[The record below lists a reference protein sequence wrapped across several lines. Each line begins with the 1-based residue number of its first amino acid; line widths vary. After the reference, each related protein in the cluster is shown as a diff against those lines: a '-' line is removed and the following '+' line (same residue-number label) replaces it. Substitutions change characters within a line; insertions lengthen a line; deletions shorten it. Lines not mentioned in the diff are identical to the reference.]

1 MKKDKQ
7 NGFINSSTERSKSD
21 IPEDINYYYVTPQS
35 CENCAE
41 IMVQERGRMRSNEN
55 DK

>member
-1 MKKDKQ
+1 MGKNKQ
-7 NGFINSSTERSKSD
+7 NGFTDSSNERSRSNV
-21 IPEDINYYYVTPQS
+21 PEDINYYYVTPQS

>member
-7 NGFINSSTERSKSD
+7 NRLTDSSTERSKSD
-21 IPEDINYYYVTPQS
+21 VPEDINYCYITPQS